1 MKNLIRIIPDF
12 PEPGISFKDLNPL
25 FADGV
30 QFHNL
35 VSRMYTEVSSHKPTK
50 VAGIEARGF
59 IIGAAL
65 ASMLHVGFVPLRKP
79 GKLPPPSIREE
90 YTKEYGKDAMEVNP
104 MLINEKDKILLV
116 DDVLATGETL
126 LAATKLI
133 KKSSAEII
141 QIAVVAELNYL
152 NGRNLLKEYNLY
164 SHLTFEN

>member
-1 MKNLIRIIPDF
+1 MKNLIKIIPDF
-12 PEPGISFKDLNPL
+12 PEKGISFKDLNPL
-25 FADGV
+25 FAD
-30 QFHNL
+30 QTEFYNL
-35 VSRMYTEVSSHKPTK
+35 VNQMHTLVSVKKPAK

-65 ASMLHVGFVPLRKP
+65 ASMLRVGFVPLRKP
-79 GKLPPPSIREE
+79 GKLPPPAIREE

-104 MLINEKDKILLV
+104 TLIREKDRILLV

-133 KKSSAEII
+133 ERCGADIV

-152 NGRNLLKEYNLY
+152 NGRELLKKYNLT
-164 SHLTFEN
+164 SHITFDK